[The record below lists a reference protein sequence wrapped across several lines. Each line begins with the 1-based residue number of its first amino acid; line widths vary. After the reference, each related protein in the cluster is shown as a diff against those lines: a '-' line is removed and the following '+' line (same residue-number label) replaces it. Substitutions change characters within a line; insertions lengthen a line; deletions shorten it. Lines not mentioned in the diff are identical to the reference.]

1 MKKLVSLVLALA
13 LCMTVCS
20 AFAAEGVAGKAYTI
34 NEAGLIEAMGWYT
47 LDTYSLM
54 LNEDG
59 TYELVYR
66 FDSFGAEDTD
76 TRGTRLMVFKG
87 TWTDADPEDE
97 ETGHRDV
104 TLAAAQSIYYIQ
116 NGKINGRSGGDK
128 VLDTKNWTDD
138 MTNMAEMTCEE
149 FMAAY
154 AQEYVFVIEEPTL
167 DDMDDTL
174 VPQIYEMPEIA
185 MPVLNS

>member
-1 MKKLVSLVLALA
+1 MKKIAALILALVLCLTA
-13 LCMTVCS
+13 CS
-20 AFAAEGVAGKAYTI
+20 ALAAEGVAGKAYMTS
-34 NEAGLIEAMGWYT
+34 EAGLIEAMGWYT
-47 LDTYSLM
+47 NNTWTLI
-54 LNEDG
+54 LNEDN
-59 TYELVYR
+59 TYELIYR

-76 TRGTRLMVFKG
+76 TRGSRLMVFKG

-104 TLAAAQSIYYIQ
+104 TLAAAESIYYIQ

-128 VLDTKNWTDD
+128 VLDTRNWTDD
-138 MTNMAEMTCEE
+138 MTDMAEMDC
-149 FMAAY
+149 AAFLATY

-174 VPQIYEMPEIA
+174 VPQIYDMPEIA
-185 MPVLNS
+185 MPAMNS